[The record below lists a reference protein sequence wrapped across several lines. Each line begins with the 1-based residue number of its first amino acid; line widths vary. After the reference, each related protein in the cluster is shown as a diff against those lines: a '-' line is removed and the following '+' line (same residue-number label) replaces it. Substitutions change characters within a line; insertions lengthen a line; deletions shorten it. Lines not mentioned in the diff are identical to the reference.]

1 MYDIQFIYTLLLSCT
16 LTSYVKVIPLPSA
29 PPIKFRP
36 EKLKINRD
44 RMQQN
49 EFVP

>member
-1 MYDIQFIYTLLLSCT
+1 MYDIYTLLLSCT
-16 LTSYVKVIPLPSA
+16 LTSFVKVIPLSSA
-29 PPIKFRP
+29 SRIEFRP

-44 RMQQN
+44 RN